1 MARKA
6 EETTTESLN
15 PNLYNPGTCLNLKEI
30 ARPIEH
36 HIDEFDKVFSQSI
49 KSKIGLVD
57 LVTKYILRQKGKK
70 VRPILVLLS
79 AELCGGVNPKTH
91 RGAALVEILHTATLI
106 HDDVVDD
113 ADTRRGIASI
123 NAVWKNKIAVLM
135 GDYLL
140 AKGLLLSLDHDDFR
154 FLKITST
161 SVRRMSEGEIHQIQ
175 KSRQLDMDEETYLKI
190 IGDKTASL
198 LSTCCEIGAASSS
211 DDPEKHRML
220 REYGENVGLAF
231 QIRDDLLDYVGRKSI
246 TGKPTGLDLTEKKLT
261 LPLIH
266 AFTKSPKKEGK
277 AILSMIKSGG
287 KKLKVSEIVEFVTHY
302 DGLEYAA
309 IRAVHYA
316 KEAKAT
322 IATFPDSQSKRSL
335 LAFADF
341 VVEREK

>member
-1 MARKA
+1 MD
-6 EETTTESLN
+6 
-15 PNLYNPGTCLNLKEI
+15 LKEI
-30 ARPIEH
+30 ARPIEL
-36 HIDEFDKVFSQSI
+36 HIETFEKVFAQSI

-57 LVTKYILRQKGKK
+57 LVTKYIVRQKGKK

-175 KSRQLDMDEETYLKI
+175 KSRQLDMDEQTYLGI

-198 LSTCCEIGAASSS
+198 LSTCCEIGASSSS
-211 DDPEKHRML
+211 DDPEKHRLL
-220 REYGENVGLAF
+220 REYGENVGMAF

-246 TGKPTGLDLTEKKLT
+246 TGKPTGLDLSEKKLT

-266 AFTKSPKKEGK
+266 AIAKAPKKEGK
-277 AILSMIKSGG
+277 EILSTIKSGG
-287 KKLKVSEIVEFVTHY
+287 KKMKVQEVLEFVTRY
-302 DGLEYAA
+302 GGLEYAA
-309 IRAVHYA
+309 SRAVHYSALA
-316 KEAKAT
+316 KEN
-322 IATFPDSQSKRSL
+322 ISTFPDSPSKRSL
-335 LAFADF
+335 SAFADF
-341 VVEREK
+341 VVQREK